1 MTTYV
6 RSNNEPTKFL
16 FNKRAFYNKENTSD
30 YTCFT
35 DFTQEKYMYGRVG
48 RNFAPIY
55 ANYNNEGN
63 FKTVPRTN
71 SQQTNIRA
79 LNFVVDAFQ
88 DMVQKFQ
95 QAINNNKIDGEDK
108 YLSNIKAYKGYED
121 PKRRYN
127 NYINKYQNNL
137 RSFIINQNIQIS
149 SFDDMVSVLLNGLEK
164 NYIVNPFTFPA
175 FIKARRT
182 PITVSGLVIEIANL
196 NKSNDDI
203 KNELFFKSRNWDF
216 YLNMAQNYGFMVD
229 ARNPWRLV
237 ADIGSSE
244 MLKYAS
250 RYGATT
256 TDEVLNQYFTEP
268 GPSFFLNLPLRMYNM
283 YNALKPNFFTEIE
296 MSGVEIKRPKNYSNL
311 DSFLIDYGIDYFI
324 DLYCR
329 MRYTEEENREDEV
342 KIRKSINDIIQ
353 AKNLRGKN
361 AAIDIFEGFVNKPFE
376 YSNSLNYNI
385 QNGKARP
392 TYNAGYKSNVI
403 SIKTL
408 K

>member
-149 SFDDMVSVLLNGLEK
+149 SFDDMVSVLLDGLEK
-164 NYIVNPFTFPA
+164 NYLVNPFTF
-175 FIKARRT
+175 
-182 PITVSGLVIEIANL
+182 
-196 NKSNDDI
+196 
-203 KNELFFKSRNWDF
+203 
-216 YLNMAQNYGFMVD
+216 
-229 ARNPWRLV
+229 
-237 ADIGSSE
+237 
-244 MLKYAS
+244 
-250 RYGATT
+250 
-256 TDEVLNQYFTEP
+256 
-268 GPSFFLNLPLRMYNM
+268 
-283 YNALKPNFFTEIE
+283 
-296 MSGVEIKRPKNYSNL
+296 
-311 DSFLIDYGIDYFI
+311 
-324 DLYCR
+324 
-329 MRYTEEENREDEV
+329 
-342 KIRKSINDIIQ
+342 
-353 AKNLRGKN
+353 
-361 AAIDIFEGFVNKPFE
+361 
-376 YSNSLNYNI
+376 
-385 QNGKARP
+385 
-392 TYNAGYKSNVI
+392 
-403 SIKTL
+403 
-408 K
+408 